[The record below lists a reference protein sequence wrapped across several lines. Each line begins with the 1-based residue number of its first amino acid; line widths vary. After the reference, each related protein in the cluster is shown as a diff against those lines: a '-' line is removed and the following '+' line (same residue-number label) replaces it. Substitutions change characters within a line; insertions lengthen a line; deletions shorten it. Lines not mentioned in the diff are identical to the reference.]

1 LRIPFNKPYI
11 AGNEIEYILE
21 SVQNLHISG
30 DGPFSKR
37 VEQFLETRFEA
48 KRVLLTTSCTAALE
62 MAALLCDVGPGD
74 EVILPSFTFVSTA
87 NAFKLRGASLKFVDI
102 EPTTLN
108 MDAALVDT
116 ACGNATR
123 VIAPVH
129 YAGVGCDMDAICA
142 SAKAVGARVV
152 EDAAQAVDAYYKDA
166 PLGTIG
172 DLGAFSFHETKNY
185 ICGEGGALLVNDAE
199 LLERAEIIRDKGTN
213 RGQFF
218 RGQTDKYTWVDVG
231 SSYTPS
237 DVLAAFL
244 WAQLEQMERIH
255 AARERIFTRYA
266 ERLAPLAEAGILQLP
281 NISAHCN
288 PVHHMFYILTKN
300 LDVRTRL
307 ISYLR
312 ERSILAVFHYVP
324 LHSSPVGQSL
334 GYAPGDLPITE
345 SVSERLLRLP
355 FYFELSNDD
364 IDTVADAVLSFYGLD
379 AKAA

>member
-1 LRIPFNKPYI
+1 MRIPFNKPYI
-11 AGNEIEYILE
+11 AGNEVQYILE

-37 VEQFLETRFEA
+37 VEQFLETRLKA
-48 KRVLLTTSCTAALE
+48 SRVLLTTSCTAALE
-62 MAALLCDVGPGD
+62 MAALLCDVGPDD

-87 NAFKLRGASLKFVDI
+87 NAFKLRGAKLKFVDI
-102 EPTTLN
+102 CPDTLN
-108 MDAALVDT
+108 ISPELVAQ
-116 ACGNATR
+116 ACSAATR

-129 YAGVGCDMDAICA
+129 YAGVGCDMDALRT
-142 SAKAVGARVV
+142 SADAVGARIV
-152 EDAAQAVDAYYKDA
+152 EDAAQAVDATYKGA
-166 PLGTIG
+166 ALGTIG

-185 ICGEGGALLVNDAE
+185 ICGEGGALIVNDE
-199 LLERAEIIRDKGTN
+199 SLLERAEIIRDKGTN

-237 DVLAAFL
+237 DLLAAFL

-255 AARERIFTRYA
+255 RARERIFNRYA
-266 ERLAPLAEAGILQLP
+266 MRLAPLAEAGILKLP
-281 NISAHCN
+281 HVPSDCK
-288 PVHHMFYILTKN
+288 PVHHMFYILTES
-300 LDVRTRL
+300 LEVRTKL
-307 ISYLR
+307 IDYLR

-324 LHSSPVGQSL
+324 LHSSPVGQTL
-334 GYAPGDLPITE
+334 GYAPGDLPVTE

-355 FYFELSNDD
+355 FYFELTNDD
-364 IDTVADAVLSFYGLD
+364 IDTVADAVLSFYGRG